1 MLLVVP
7 WDPGSPSQFAP
18 VDGSVKCCRSF
29 SRPGSSL
36 TTVTIVHQL
45 SLRDA
50 RRVAVRAQLLTAPRP
65 TALGEV
71 LRHLTLLQADPVSV
85 IAPSADVV
93 LWSRL
98 GSTYDPTE
106 LADALHSGTVVELNG
121 LLRPAEDL
129 ALFRAQMAA
138 QRESTRP
145 GTDTD
150 WRSALQKWVLAN
162 DDCRRD
168 ILEKLYDEGPLP
180 ASELPDTT
188 AVPWQS
194 SGWNNDRNVRML
206 LDCMVQ
212 RGEVAAAGR
221 EGRERLWDLAERVYP
236 DDPIVPLAEALRIRD
251 DRRLRALGIAR
262 SKTTETPNDSNQV
275 GQAGEQAVIGG
286 VRGAWRIDPM
296 YLDPAIDGPFS
307 GRAALL
313 SPIDRLVYDRKR
325 MLEIFEFDYQLE
337 MFKPVAKRRW
347 GYWALPILYGDRL
360 VGKVDATADRDAGIL
375 RLNAV
380 HEDTKWSRT
389 MRAAVDKELR
399 DLATW
404 LDLKTDQ

>member
-1 MLLVVP
+1 M
-7 WDPGSPSQFAP
+7 
-18 VDGSVKCCRSF
+18 
-29 SRPGSSL
+29 
-36 TTVTIVHQL
+36 TIVHEL
-45 SLRDA
+45 SRRDA
-50 RRVAVRAQLLTAPRP
+50 QRVAVRAQLLAARRP
-65 TALGEV
+65 NDMGEV

-98 GSTYDPTE
+98 GSEYDRTE
-106 LADALHSGTVVELNG
+106 LADALNAGTVVELNA

-129 ALFRAQMAA
+129 ALYRAEMMAR
-138 QRESTRP
+138 REP
-145 GTDTD
+145 APLGQDTD
-150 WRSALQKWVLAN
+150 WRSAQHKWVLAN

-188 AVPWQS
+188 AIPWRS

-236 DDPIVPLAEALRIRD
+236 DDPVVPLEDALRIRNE
-251 DRRLRALGIAR
+251 RRLRALGIAR
-262 SKTTETPNDSNQV
+262 AKTTETPNDSNMV
-275 GQAGEQAVIGG
+275 GDAGDPATVEG
-286 VRGAWRIDPM
+286 VRGMWRVDPT
-296 YLDPAIDGPFS
+296 YLDAAHPEEPFV

-325 MLEIFEFDYQLE
+325 MVEIFEFDYQLE
-337 MFKPVAKRRW
+337 MFKPASKRRW
-347 GYWALPILYGDRL
+347 GYWALPILYGDQL
-360 VGKVDATADRDAGIL
+360 VGKVDATAEPDSGIL
-375 RLNAV
+375 RLDAI
-380 HEDTKWSRT
+380 HEDFEWTKAMRT
-389 MRAAVDKELR
+389 AVTRELR
-399 DLATW
+399 DLAEW
-404 LDLKTDQ
+404 LDLKLVSATAEPA